1 MRARLE
7 GAMSRRRLRGWNPPL
22 ENINALVASGG
33 PRLLARSRELVVTN
47 GYAANACEAFA
58 ANLVGD
64 GIKPSSLIGDA
75 DLRDRVQ
82 RLWLAW
88 TDEADADGLTDF
100 YGLQAMVAREMFV
113 AGECFVRLR
122 PRRAEDGLPVPLQ
135 LQLLQS
141 EMLPFEKTETAAN
154 GNRIRCGIEFDAIGR
169 RVAYHFR
176 RRHPGDSTDQGG
188 PVIPETVRVP
198 AADVLHIYRPI
209 DAGQIRGL
217 PHVAPAMVRLFLLDQ
232 YDDAE
237 LDRKKT
243 AAMFAGFITKTA
255 PEEPMMGEADADP
268 DGAAIASLEPG
279 TMQVLLPGEDVRFS
293 SPADVGGGYEAFQ
306 YRTLL
311 AVSASLGLPYHLVT
325 GDVRQANYSSLRAEL
340 VEFRRRVGQLQHGV
354 LVHQLCRAVWRRW
367 LETAALSGA
376 LDLDDPVAAR
386 PVQWIPPRWDWV
398 DPLKDIQAQVL
409 AMEAGITSRRK
420 VVEGTGYD
428 IEEVDREN
436 AADAKRAAGSG
447 PALPH
452 EPRRDPRRA
461 GDARGAARSGRR
473 REIRATAS
481 TRQPNRSESMASWY
495 AIRARATG
503 AEVAIYDEIGAY
515 GVSAKGFL
523 TELGALPEGTPVD
536 LRLNSPGGSV
546 FDAVAIHNALK
557 RHEGNVTVW
566 IDGIAA
572 SAASYVAMAGDEIV
586 MPENA
591 FLMIHDPSGLVMG
604 TAGDMRAM
612 AEALEKV
619 KGALVQGYAAKSG
632 RTPEE
637 VSALMSAE
645 TWLDA
650 ADALAQG
657 FADRLI
663 EPVRIAARFDIGRF
677 RNAPPELAEAVE
689 GDGTD
694 AETVPDG
701 NGSEDNAADIVGSD
715 DDVTPDADAAPRS
728 ETEGTDVADG
738 RHPSG

>member
-7 GAMSRRRLRGWNPPL
+7 GAMAKRRLRGWNPPL

-122 PRRAEDGLPVPLQ
+122 PRRAEDGLLVPLQ

-176 RRHPGDSTDQGG
+176 RRHPGDSTDHGA
-188 PVIPETVRVP
+188 VIPETVRVP
-198 AADVLHIYRPI
+198 AGDVLHIYRPI

-255 PEEPMMGEADADP
+255 PEDPMMGEGEADL

-279 TMQVLLPGEDVRFS
+279 TMQVLLPGEDVKFS
-293 SPADVGGGYEAFQ
+293 SPADVGSSYEAFQ

-340 VEFRRRVGQLQHGV
+340 VEFRRRIGQLQHGV
-354 LVHQLCRAVWRRW
+354 IAHQLCRPIWRRW
-367 LETAALSGA
+367 LETAVLAGAIDVGETASAL
-376 LDLDDPVAAR
+376 

-409 AMEAGITSRRK
+409 AMEAGLTSRRK
-420 VVEGTGYD
+420 VVEATGYD

-436 AADAKRAAGSG
+436 AADAA
-447 PALPH
+447 
-452 EPRRDPRRA
+452 
-461 GDARGAARSGRR
+461 
-473 REIRATAS
+473 
-481 TRQPNRSESMASWY
+481 
-495 AIRARATG
+495 RARDMGLSYRT
-503 AEVAIYDEIGAY
+503 
-515 GVSAKGFL
+515 
-523 TELGALPEGTPVD
+523 
-536 LRLNSPGGSV
+536 SPG
-546 FDAVAIHNALK
+546 
-557 RHEGNVTVW
+557 ETQ
-566 IDGIAA
+566 
-572 SAASYVAMAGDEIV
+572 
-586 MPENA
+586 
-591 FLMIHDPSGLVMG
+591 
-604 TAGDMRAM
+604 
-612 AEALEKV
+612 
-619 KGALVQGYAAKSG
+619 GA
-632 RTPEE
+632 RTTP
-637 VSALMSAE
+637 
-645 TWLDA
+645 T
-650 ADALAQG
+650 Q
-657 FADRLI
+657 
-663 EPVRIAARFDIGRF
+663 
-677 RNAPPELAEAVE
+677 PPETRG
-689 GDGTD
+689 GDGKT
-694 AETVPDG
+694 
-701 NGSEDNAADIVGSD
+701 SEQ
-715 DDVTPDADAAPRS
+715 
-728 ETEGTDVADG
+728 E
-738 RHPSG
+738 

>member
-1 MRARLE
+1 MKLFDRFRRRTTGGPTAVRARLE
-7 GAMSRRRLRGWNPPL
+7 GAMAKRRLRGWNPPL

-122 PRRAEDGLPVPLQ
+122 PRRAEDGLLVPLQ

-141 EMLPFEKTETAAN
+141 EMLPFEKTETAAS
-154 GNRIRCGIEFDAIGR
+154 GNRIRCGIEFDRVGR

-176 RRHPGDSTDQGG
+176 RRHPGDSTDQRVAV
-188 PVIPETVRVP
+188 PDTVRVP
-198 AADVLHIYRPI
+198 AGDVLHIYRPI

-255 PEEPMMGEADADP
+255 PEEPLMGEGAADAE
-268 DGAAIASLEPG
+268 GAAIASLEPG
-279 TMQVLLPGEDVRFS
+279 TMQVLLPGEDVKFS
-293 SPADVGGGYEAFQ
+293 SPADVGSSYEAFQ

-311 AVSASLGLPYHLVT
+311 SVSASLGLPYHLVT

-340 VEFRRRVGQLQHGV
+340 VEFRRRIGQLQHGV
-354 LVHQLCRAVWRRW
+354 IVHQFCRPVWARW
-367 LETAALSGA
+367 METAVLSGA
-376 LDLDDPVAAR
+376 LDADPAAAR

-420 VVEGTGYD
+420 VVEATGYD

-436 AADAKRAAGSG
+436 AADAARAAGLGLRYRTSPG
-447 PALPH
+447 
-452 EPRRDPRRA
+452 ETQ
-461 GDARGAARSGRR
+461 G
-473 REIRATAS
+473 
-481 TRQPNRSESMASWY
+481 
-495 AIRARATG
+495 ARATPATRPEPGDG
-503 AEVAIYDEIGAY
+503 A
-515 GVSAKGFL
+515 
-523 TELGALPEGTPVD
+523 
-536 LRLNSPGGSV
+536 
-546 FDAVAIHNALK
+546 
-557 RHEGNVTVW
+557 
-566 IDGIAA
+566 
-572 SAASYVAMAGDEIV
+572 
-586 MPENA
+586 
-591 FLMIHDPSGLVMG
+591 
-604 TAGDMRAM
+604 
-612 AEALEKV
+612 
-619 KGALVQGYAAKSG
+619 
-632 RTPEE
+632 
-637 VSALMSAE
+637 
-645 TWLDA
+645 
-650 ADALAQG
+650 
-657 FADRLI
+657 
-663 EPVRIAARFDIGRF
+663 
-677 RNAPPELAEAVE
+677 

-694 AETVPDG
+694 DGAAATDPVP
-701 NGSEDNAADIVGSD
+701 EQ
-715 DDVTPDADAAPRS
+715 
-728 ETEGTDVADG
+728 E
-738 RHPSG
+738 